1 MKLNL
6 SIFASFFLLLCTGLS
21 AQNSALDL
29 YLYNN
34 SSIRII
40 ENRLSYNL
48 SPLKYTTIKLEGST
62 QNETRLNFNQNTR
75 LADMEFDLGYERG
88 ILTHSLLSGFNY
100 HYDKNDLESALSAYQ
115 SRMGFLGYGLQLN
128 PLDSL
133 FLSINA
139 KTFLKTEQDRF
150 LPETNLK
157 GEGQQ
162 ITGQSS
168 FSYYSTTG
176 FYGLSGRGDY
186 LNLDWEHYE
195 SYGLNAYAN
204 QDLWGT
210 ELAASF
216 SLDSRRD
223 ILYNL
228 EQNDDPGLPSSYVE
242 TDKQKRWSIIS
253 DTRLNIFPT
262 QDIEL
267 SIGNNF
273 SQRKTRLEQN
283 LSRNNADFI
292 NQASVAV
299 NYSPLPQLS
308 WQTILGHN
316 FAIKDFSFSNSNR
329 HTELRNLGTNLLWEY
344 SPGDTLSFG
353 SSIDLQR
360 TSYPKDDHRLDN
372 DLRNISLRLGSK
384 HYYKSRL
391 RFSNRLLWSLRDDVY
406 IDSLLSGNN
415 TKVQSLSFL
424 PEISLLIGDSIILKQ
439 NYQIRVDYTDYMY
452 QIEDQNNEL
461 YRQFTARY
469 NLIFDSF
476 PFIARSGDNRWLEL
490 PYRSGDD
497 NAFLLDG
504 LLLYERSE
512 YGYQEETQYI
522 INSLTERFTA
532 GLSLRQDI
540 GSFYYLIQPRI
551 SWGTWKEYSAVFL
564 AAFSFDDDSSLELS
578 LNPIG
583 ELLDELDWRLNL
595 NVNLRY

>member
-21 AQNSALDL
+21 AQNSALNL

-34 SSIRII
+34 NSIRILD
-40 ENRLSYNL
+40 NQLLYNL
-48 SPLKYTTIKLEGST
+48 SPLKHTSIRLSGST

-75 LADMEFDLGYERG
+75 LADLELDIHYDRG
-88 ILTHSLLSGFNY
+88 IFNHYLLSGFNY
-100 HYDKNDLESALSAYQ
+100 HYDKNDLETDLSAYQ
-115 SRMGFLGYGLQLN
+115 SRMGFLGYGLQIN

-133 FLSINA
+133 FFNINGKA
-139 KTFLKTEQDRF
+139 YLKTERDRF

-162 ITGQSS
+162 LTGQSS
-168 FSYYSTTG
+168 YSYYSPTG
-176 FYGLSGRGDY
+176 FYGLSGRGEFLD
-186 LNLDWEHYE
+186 LDWEHYE
-195 SYGLNAYAN
+195 SYGLNAFVN
-204 QDLWGT
+204 QDIWGT

-223 ILYNL
+223 ILYTL
-228 EQNDDPGLPSSYVE
+228 EQNDDPGLPSSYME
-242 TDKQKRWSIIS
+242 TDKQKRWSLIS
-253 DTRLNIFPT
+253 DTRLNLFPSEAL
-262 QDIEL
+262 EL
-267 SIGNNF
+267 TLSNNF

-292 NQASVAV
+292 NQASILV
-299 NYSPLPQLS
+299 NFSPLNRLS
-308 WQTILGHN
+308 WQTNLGHN

-344 SPGDTLSFG
+344 SPGDTLNVG
-353 SSIDLQR
+353 SGIDLQR
-360 TSYPKDDHRLDN
+360 TSYPNDDHRLDN
-372 DLRNISLRLGSK
+372 DLRNINLRLGWK

-391 RFSNRLLWSLRDDVY
+391 RLSNRLLWSLKNDVY
-406 IDSLLSGNN
+406 VDSLLSGNN
-415 TKVQSLSFL
+415 TRVQSLSYL
-424 PEISLLIGDSIILKQ
+424 PEISLLVGDRIMLKQ

-452 QIEDQNNEL
+452 QIEGQNNEL

-469 NLIFDSF
+469 NLIFDSL
-476 PFIARSGDNRWLEL
+476 PFIARSGDSRWLEL

-512 YGYQEETQYI
+512 YGYEENEGYI
-522 INSLTERFTA
+522 INSLTERYTA
-532 GLSLRQDI
+532 GLSLRHDI

-551 SWGTWKEYSAVFL
+551 SWGTWREYSAVFL
-564 AAFSFDDDSSLELS
+564 TAFSFDQNSSIELS

-583 ELLDELDWRLNL
+583 EELGALDWRLNL
-595 NVNLRY
+595 TLSLNY